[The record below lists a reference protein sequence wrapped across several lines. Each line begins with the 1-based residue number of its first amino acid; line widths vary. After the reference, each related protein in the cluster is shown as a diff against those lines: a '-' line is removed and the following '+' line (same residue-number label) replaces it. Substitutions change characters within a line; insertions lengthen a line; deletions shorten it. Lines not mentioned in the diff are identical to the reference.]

1 MGNEKGK
8 REEDVIMIIDIHS
21 HLGDILNDDGG
32 QLIYRKNVVMEKM
45 WDPQTTN
52 ENQLNRSL
60 GLGAL
65 AYALTEYWATKA
77 QRARNFTASLE
88 NMQRSLDE
96 ALMDYTVCLPI
107 APYVTFD
114 DLAQA
119 QQQEPRILPFTS
131 VDFTREHDIAAQL
144 AEDTARGALGLKLHP
159 IIQSTRLD
167 DPRTLEALQA
177 CSDLKMP
184 VLIHSGVSN
193 YYMGKEKSRNV
204 PTNARIA
211 NVEKVIRAFPTVNF
225 IVGHAGLFQV
235 NEVCRRMKGLPN
247 VYVDTSFQSPEA
259 IVKLIKVFGGDKVM
273 YASDWPFGNRLPHI
287 KTVKVACKGSRELED
302 MLFYKNAQRLLNL
315 TL

>member
-1 MGNEKGK
+1 MVI
-8 REEDVIMIIDIHS
+8 DVHS
-21 HLGDILNDDGG
+21 HLGDILNYNGG

-65 AYALTEYWATKA
+65 AYAITEHWATKA

-96 ALMDYTVCLPI
+96 ASVDYTVCLPI

-114 DLAQA
+114 DLARA
-119 QQQEPRILPFTS
+119 RQQEPRILPFTS
-131 VDFTREHDIAAQL
+131 VDFTCEHDIAAQL
-144 AEDTARGALGLKLHP
+144 AEDRERGALGLKLHP

-167 DPRTLEALQA
+167 DPRTREALRA
-177 CSDLKMP
+177 CSDLKLP
-184 VLIHSGVSN
+184 VLIHGGVSN
-193 YYMGKEKSRNV
+193 YYMGKEKSRNI
-204 PTNARIA
+204 PTNGRIA
-211 NVEKVIRAFPTVNF
+211 YIENAIRDFPAVNF

-235 NEVCRRMKGLPN
+235 KEVCRRLKGLSN
-247 VYVDTSFQSPEA
+247 VWVDTSFQSPEA
-259 IVKLIKVFGGDKVM
+259 IVKLIKVFGEDKVM
-273 YASDWPFGNRLPHI
+273 YASDWPFGYRPPHI

-302 MLFYKNAQRLLNL
+302 LLFFKNAQRFLNL
-315 TL
+315 IF